1 MPAPL
6 DTLDTLDTQP
16 RAADAR
22 AHARAVF
29 FLVPSAREQLPVWV
43 FVPQD
48 GQAGQAGQP
57 GLILDISPAGLQVL
71 SSAAEPLQAPRYRIE
86 LLLGEGEG
94 VARFHANAR
103 VVWRSSLSTLG
114 DLSGLAFET
123 ENSDVAQFLATY
135 APSVTAR
142 RWVRCWLSPL

>member
-6 DTLDTLDTQP
+6 DTPP
-16 RAADAR
+16 RVADAR

-29 FLVPSAREQLPVWV
+29 FLVPTEREQLPVWV

-48 GQAGQAGQP
+48 DQAGQP
-57 GLILDISPAGLQVL
+57 GLILDISPAGMQVL
-71 SSAAEPLQAPRYRIE
+71 TSAAEPLHMPRYRIE

-94 VARFHANAR
+94 VARFHADAR
-103 VVWRSSLSTLG
+103 VVWRSALSTLG